1 MGLNDTPSGERVHI
15 GFFGRRNSGKSSLV
29 NAVTG
34 QEMSLVSDTLGTT
47 TDPVSKTMELLPL
60 GPVVII
66 DTPGFDDVGEL
77 GEQRVRRTRQILN
90 RADMAVLVVDAT
102 VGLTAG
108 DRQLVRIFEEKKLPY
123 LIAANKCDLLGDS
136 APRQAG
142 AAGAGLAAGQAVDTE
157 REATS
162 GLAGDTGRADEL
174 GRAVSAWQAANPGL
188 SGDPGRAVMP
198 GLAVDSD
205 RAVMP
210 GSAVKPGEAG
220 DRGRA
225 VMPGQ
230 GVASGSVIY
239 VSALHGTNINGLK
252 ESMAALTGAR
262 KEDRHIVGDML
273 EAGDLVVLVIPID
286 ESAPKGRLIL
296 PQQQTIRDILEA
308 GAAAVCVKDTE
319 LKLTLER
326 LGTKPKM
333 VITDS
338 QAFGKVSKE
347 VPDDVRLTS
356 FSILMAR
363 YKGFLDTAVMGAAKL
378 DGLRDGDRILVAE
391 GCTHHRQCEDIGTV
405 KLPGWLRGYSGKDLI
420 FETSSGR
427 SFPEDLSRYA
437 LVLHC
442 GGCMLNEREMLYR
455 MNCAKDQGVAFTNY
469 GIAIAQ
475 VHGILKR
482 SLSVFPELAE
492 MLK

>member
-162 GLAGDTGRADEL
+162 GLAGDTGRA
-174 GRAVSAWQAANPGL
+174 
-188 SGDPGRAVMP
+188 
-198 GLAVDSD
+198 
-205 RAVMP
+205 
-210 GSAVKPGEAG
+210 
-220 DRGRA
+220 

-338 QAFGKVSKE
+338 QAFGRVSKE

-405 KLPGWLRGYSGKDLI
+405 KLPGWLRGFSGKDLI